1 MSSQPTAPPGTGMT
15 KEAFLQMLADK
26 TGGAQAKVEDA
37 PIIPLW
43 MVRPPSPAKSKA
55 GAAGSA
61 NAAEHSFSNGT
72 AGSANAAERAMA
84 DAATGYTPDPTS
96 TAVTMAAAEG
106 HWMEMSQEDRLKFA
120 DMAQKAGVWKPSLGA
135 DALFQAWGKAV
146 GWAGK
151 YNSLHQD
158 EKDKWMSPF
167 EAVTNMQIAG
177 MADDGQSHDGFSTE
191 STIRQFTMNDIR
203 MQAKSILQ
211 NELGRNPTDS
221 EMKAY
226 TAAVNA
232 ASRANPQIT
241 TTQGVVNPDGS
252 RTSNS
257 VVTGGINSDT
267 SAAIIQDAAQGT
279 QESAD
284 YKTAA
289 MYMPALM
296 QALGSA
302 IHM

>member
-1 MSSQPTAPPGTGMT
+1 
-15 KEAFLQMLADK
+15 LANIDVN
-26 TGGAQAKVEDA
+26 TIVAQAVAQAQAGNPSTSAQDQ
-37 PIIPLW
+37 PIVPLW
-43 MVRPPSPAKSKA
+43 LVRPPKPVQPRA
-55 GAAGSA
+55 GTAGSA
-61 NAAEHSFSNGT
+61 NAAEHNFPGSG

-84 DAATGYTPDPTS
+84 DAANNDPTS